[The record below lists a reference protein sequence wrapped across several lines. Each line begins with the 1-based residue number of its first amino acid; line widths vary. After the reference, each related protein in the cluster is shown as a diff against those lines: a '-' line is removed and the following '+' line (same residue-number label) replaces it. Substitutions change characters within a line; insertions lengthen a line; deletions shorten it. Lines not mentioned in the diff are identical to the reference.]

1 MMRKI
6 IYGFINILSVLI
18 IVAAVIVLCIVL
30 MTKPG
35 EPPNIFGYTALRVT
49 TGSMEPTY
57 GVDTLILVKE
67 TDPAAISEGDVISFY
82 SSDPALD
89 GAVNTHRVVEVR
101 KDGDNY
107 MYVTKGDANNVPDMY
122 DVNSKY
128 LIGKVVA
135 SSLVIGKISRLCAN
149 PLIFVPVILIPLA
162 IMLIANV
169 VHTCRLA
176 KKIAK
181 EETEA
186 AVREAIDEIKQK
198 KNAKENQK

>member
-1 MMRKI
+1 MIRKI

-18 IVAAVIVLCIVL
+18 IVAAVTVLCIVL

-35 EPPNIFGYTALRVT
+35 KPPNIFGYTALRVA

-67 TDPAAISEGDVISFY
+67 TEPSEIREGDVISFY

-89 GAVNTHRVVEVR
+89 GAVNTHRVIEVT
-101 KDGDNY
+101 KDEDNY
-107 MYVTKGDANNVPDMY
+107 IYVTQGDANNVPDMY

-135 SSLVIGKISRLCAN
+135 SSLIVGKLSRLCAN

-162 IMLIANV
+162 IMLITNV
-169 VHTCRLA
+169 VHTYRLA

-181 EETEA
+181 EETEV

-198 KNAKENQK
+198 KNAKKNQK

>member
-1 MMRKI
+1 MMKKI
-6 IYGFINILSVLI
+6 VCVLINILSVMI
-18 IVAAVIVLCIVL
+18 IVAAVFILCIVL

-35 EPPNIFGYTALRVT
+35 KPPNIFGYTALRIA

-57 GVDTLILVKE
+57 DVDTMILVKA
-67 TDPAAISEGDVISFY
+67 TDPSEIRAGDVISFY

-89 GAVNTHRVVEVR
+89 GAVNTHRVVKVT
-101 KDGDNY
+101 KDENNY
-107 MYVTKGDANNVPDMY
+107 IYVTQGDANNVPDMY

-135 SSLVIGKISRLCAN
+135 SSLIIGKISRLCAN
-149 PLIFVPVILIPLA
+149 PLIFIPVILIPLA
-162 IMLIANV
+162 IMLITNI
-169 VHTCRLA
+169 VHTYRLA

-186 AVREAIDEIKQK
+186 AVRAAIDEIKQK
-198 KNAKENQK
+198 KNTEEKQK

>member
-1 MMRKI
+1 MMKKI
-6 IYGFINILSVLI
+6 VCALINILSVMI
-18 IVAAVIVLCIVL
+18 IVAAVFILCIVL

-35 EPPNIFGYTALRVT
+35 KPPNIFGYTALRIA

-57 GVDTLILVKE
+57 DVDTMILVKA
-67 TDPAAISEGDVISFY
+67 TDPSEIRAGDVISFY

-89 GAVNTHRVVEVR
+89 GAVNTHRVV
-101 KDGDNY
+101 K
-107 MYVTKGDANNVPDMY
+107 VTKDENNYIYATQGDANNVPDMY

-135 SSLVIGKISRLCAN
+135 SSLIIGKISRLCAN
-149 PLIFVPVILIPLA
+149 PLIFIPVILIPLA
-162 IMLIANV
+162 IMLITNI
-169 VHTCRLA
+169 VHTYRLA

-186 AVREAIDEIKQK
+186 AVRAAIDEIKQK
-198 KNAKENQK
+198 KNTEEKQK